1 METIVEKMQDENNG
15 IPIRTVK
22 SFMSKIPSV
31 FIGSDLMQWLSKRLE
46 CDDISMFLME
56 LMFRIL
62 VFFCFSRRST
72 TLRSFTFITWLC
84 FSNR

>member
-31 FIGSDLMQWLSKRLE
+31 FIGSDLIQWLSKRLD
-46 CDDISMFLME
+46 CDDISE
-56 LMFRIL
+56 YILMFRIIIL
-62 VFFCFSRRST
+62 LILIKFLLIVYR
-72 TLRSFTFITWLC
+72 
-84 FSNR
+84 